1 MPEQQEPGIADVM
14 HALELVRRDV
24 QLVDKTVKE
33 LVSLERYT
41 IEHEAQQKEI
51 ARIEKRVDD
60 LDKAREVMRHLI
72 MSSFL
77 FPLAVAVIFYL
88 IQNSGAS

>member
-1 MPEQQEPGIADVM
+1 MPEQQEPGISDVM
-14 HALELVRRDV
+14 HAIELLRRDT
-24 QLVDKTVKE
+24 LRIDGTVNK

-51 ARIEKRVDD
+51 TRIEKRVDE
-60 LDKAREVMRHLI
+60 LDKAREMMRHLI